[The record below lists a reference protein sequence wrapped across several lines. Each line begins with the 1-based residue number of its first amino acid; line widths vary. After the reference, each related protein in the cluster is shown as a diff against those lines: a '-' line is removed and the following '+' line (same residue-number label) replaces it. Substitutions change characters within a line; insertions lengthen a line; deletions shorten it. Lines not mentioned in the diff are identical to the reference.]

1 MENRRAEDKTKG
13 NKQIHRVKFVV
24 ACMLIG
30 SVVAGAF
37 FGWIGTPF
45 DIRIVGASI
54 GATAGLVANHL
65 A

>member
-1 MENRRAEDKTKG
+1 MKDRRQTRTQKG
-13 NKQIHRVKFVV
+13 NKQIHQVKFVV
-24 ACMLIG
+24 GCMLIG

-37 FGWIGTPF
+37 FGWIGAPF
-45 DIRIVGASI
+45 DVRLIGASI